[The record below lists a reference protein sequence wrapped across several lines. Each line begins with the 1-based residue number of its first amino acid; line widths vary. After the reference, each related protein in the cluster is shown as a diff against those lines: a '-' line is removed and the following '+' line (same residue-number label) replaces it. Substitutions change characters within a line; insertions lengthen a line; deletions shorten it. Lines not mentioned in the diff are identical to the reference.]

1 MVAMD
6 MDVSWMCISLKHNPS
21 FVSLPR
27 VLCLSCTIFSV
38 LDLSLVNKIHSRHI
52 IVVEG
57 VRKPRKQGV
66 QRYKGTPAVYPVEET
81 GVFRLSAR
89 PFARFEPVDGH
100 TQLLWF
106 PQQATLA
113 VNTSETLPKC
123 DIPFVPLPDDR
134 SKVRNALRTCTK
146 DLCWV
151 GVFLS
156 VQLLIQ
162 LTNFL
167 HP

>member
-1 MVAMD
+1 MLKA
-6 MDVSWMCISLKHNPS
+6 SGSLGNKAYNGT
-21 FVSLPR
+21 R
-27 VLCLSCTIFSV
+27 V
-38 LDLSLVNKIHSRHI
+38 
-52 IVVEG
+52 
-57 VRKPRKQGV
+57 P
-66 QRYKGTPAVYPVEET
+66 PAVYPVEET

-134 SKVRNALRTCTK
+134 SKVRLVPRISVELEC
-146 DLCWV
+146 
-151 GVFLS
+151 FLAFS
-156 VQLLIQ
+156 
-162 LTNFL
+162 F
-167 HP
+167 